1 MLKGEV
7 QISLKNAYT
16 NEVEYTSDVVE
27 NAFLHNHYFGNH
39 PGWEHETDSLTAY
52 LNSNIPVGNTGGPS
66 VSAGGYAFLLNDEYI
81 PTFDRSVFTLPGNWS
96 KAKDITG
103 TPDVT
108 MSFDNETATVT
119 VLREL
124 APPLSTTTRNINS
137 VALVRS
143 SSANFFSFIS
153 CASFSSAIVQSNT
166 QIAVV
171 QYVISLTAPT
181 SSDKSWYHIYHDM
194 IFRFGLLLESTGANN
209 DWYSATQYGARD
221 FLGSG
226 TASSF
231 SSRANTFNPSKN
243 RGDSWTGTFVSEK
256 PNVGNWPLFYN
267 DQSQANIESA
277 SFHYMGWDGLIVGE
291 YTLQTNTS
299 GAGAVLGSVKVSAQA
314 GTASHYMLWNSIIP
328 PNFSKTQSLQT
339 KINLPTT
346 PFFNVSEIPTTD
358 ATLTLNTESYSPRIP
373 EYWKIDFSGS
383 TGGVGVAEYSFMKR
397 YFTGWTN
404 NTFTPREISVIG
416 EYQTN
421 NESISS
427 EKPEGVFNY
436 GPMYKVDNDT
446 SAWSSDSSHVREAD
460 ELYKNNDLY
469 RVKVTSKEIIFSNFV
484 DDIFIR
490 INSTNYPTFTL
501 SYVSAYE
508 YDELSDSFW
517 LACPLTGLWRITDP
531 LGSISIT
538 NFNLAS
544 LPDVSSTTEN
554 KAYSLAL
561 GTSQTTHRTVWAF
574 IKGALVKST
583 NNGTSWTAYDS
594 ASTGGVT
601 FTQTNIEA
609 DWGNVIAVNA
619 DKQTDNRLLVLFNK
633 TTNTSTYEGTFVNKV
648 HAVWWSSAND
658 TTPLLSTDYPLSFMT
673 DTSGGSP
680 TDYLT
685 GSRGW
690 GVTQEESGVSFG
702 TASVNYPASSSLIRK
717 RIKKRFGCTKTQS
730 KWWLSNCWGV
740 KELEGNVD
748 QRDGMTPIEVFFETQ
763 IDTGSPG
770 YSKFPLTWSNS
781 TTFSND
787 NRTGFLPSLAD
798 FGLCN
803 RVYTNGVLEGNDSS
817 NNQRGFFFYE
827 TTDDDGND
835 CLIWAPYYTST
846 DAIDGFYKL
855 DFSNHSLTLLQ
866 SNTDQSQYYL
876 GRGLFIN
883 SLGRLQAVGDSFYG
897 WDTAAQLIGE
907 VWERY
912 KWNGSSWVRRQDD
925 NDPLGVKSTHSTT
938 DALIGGATISF
949 DDASGSQSYT
959 TGELISVA
967 VCDGVQ
973 NDGLTTFS
981 AFSPVVSY
989 YPSDLVSFSTT
1000 LALSTPTE
1008 FIPFFLSD
1016 SLGVNDA
1023 SEVFTASTT
1032 NPGDFVSL
1040 NTDTTV
1046 QTKFRLGTGTMDTS
1060 TQAKTQRTDR
1070 GTPYWT
1076 FAMKTQGGS
1085 ASSSD
1090 TEYFLSSRLKTS
1102 SAASADVSLT
1112 TQPFAW
1118 LDSGGSWW
1126 NLAVVNMQ
1134 DTWNSPPTVGVER
1147 QLAWGLTDS
1156 TLYSDAVSPE
1166 DQNTNV
1172 DSFSD
1177 ITYGFRLRMVENPTE
1192 NHPNAPE
1199 GVQQTSSTG
1208 NINDYVNFPSDT
1220 PTNNLSEDFTSIEHG
1235 AQILVEV
1242 IEGGSVVYSTTEV
1255 QGLVF
1260 LSRDDEYTTPG
1271 SYYDGS
1277 LATGFRGPTAET
1289 AGVFPGNSMA
1299 MFPKYSFCP
1308 FKIERTGTTVKYYIR
1323 GLLVHTSAAT
1333 SSETLIPCTVKYHNG
1348 IGTASY
1354 NNQAWENNSG
1364 TYHSFKKAATN
1375 DYWVKVGEASPA
1387 TGAYRTDFSHLQA
1400 AYRQTYSITIDGT
1413 EANVIGFD
1421 NAATLA
1427 AGEVSIYPQEGY
1439 LRFAAADAG
1448 KTIEISMPCAY
1459 YDAT

>member
-16 NEVEYTSDVVE
+16 NEVEYTSDVIE

-39 PGWEHETDSLTAY
+39 PGWFHESDNT
-52 LNSNIPVGNTGGPS
+52 NSTLPSTIPVGNQYPQS
-66 VSAGGYAFLLNDEYI
+66 VSVGGYAFLLGDEYI
-81 PTFDRSVFTLPGNWS
+81 PTFDRTVFSLPGTWS
-96 KAKDITG
+96 KPRDISG

-119 VLREL
+119 ILREL
-124 APPLSTTTRNINS
+124 APPLSTSTRNINS
-137 VALVRS
+137 VALVRDTS
-143 SSANFFSFIS
+143 IGYFTFIS
-153 CASFSSAIVQSNT
+153 CASFPSTVVQSNT
-166 QIAVV
+166 QVAVI
-171 QYVISLTAPT
+171 QYVISLTAPAST
-181 SSDKSWYHIYHDM
+181 NKSWYDVYHDM
-194 IFRFGLLLESTGANN
+194 LFRFSLILNSTGTLNT
-209 DWYSATQYGARD
+209 WYTGTPWGIRD
-221 FLGSG
+221 ILGSNVN
-226 TASSF
+226 SSF
-231 SSRANTFNPSKN
+231 NSVGNIFNPTKD
-243 RGDSWTGTFVSEK
+243 RGDSWTGTFVSER
-256 PNVGNWPLFYN
+256 PNIGSYPQFYN
-267 DQSQANIESA
+267 SNSG
-277 SFHYMGWDGLIVGE
+277 SSVSSSNHYMGWDGLIVGE
-291 YTLQTNTS
+291 YSATTGTGGVGS
-299 GAGAVLGSVKVSAQA
+299 ILGSINVGPSS
-314 GTASHYMLWNSIIP
+314 GTSHWMLWNSVIP
-328 PNFSKTQSLQT
+328 PNFSKTQSYQT
-339 KINLPTT
+339 KINLQTT

-358 ATLTLNTESYSPRIP
+358 ATLTLNTENYNPRIP

-397 YFTGWTN
+397 YFTGWSN
-404 NTFTPREISVIG
+404 NTFTSRAIDVIG
-416 EYQTN
+416 EQQEN
-421 NESISS
+421 NEGVSS
-427 EKPEGVFNY
+427 EKPDGVFNY
-436 GPMYKVDNDT
+436 GPMYKVDNNS
-446 SAWSSDSSHVREAD
+446 SAWGGNGSQVREAD
-460 ELYKNNDLY
+460 ELYKNNDIY

-484 DDIFIR
+484 DSIFKR

-517 LACPLTGLWRITDP
+517 LACPLTGLWRVTDP

-538 NFNLAS
+538 NFNIAS

-574 IKGALVKST
+574 IGGALIKST

-594 ASTGGVT
+594 TSTGGVT
-601 FTQTNIEA
+601 FTQANIEA

-633 TTNTSTYEGTFVNKV
+633 TTSTVAYEGTNLNKV
-648 HAVWWSSAND
+648 HAVWWSSTSD

-673 DTSGGSP
+673 HSGGGGL
-680 TDYLT
+680 TTYLT
-685 GSRGW
+685 GSLGW

-781 TTFSND
+781 TTFAFNSSGSSPYL
-787 NRTGFLPSLAD
+787 RD
-798 FGLCN
+798 FGLAN
-803 RVYTNGVLEGNDSS
+803 RVYTNGVLEGDTSGLD
-817 NNQRGFFFYE
+817 QKGFFFYE

-835 CLIWAPYYTST
+835 CLIWAPYYNSG

-855 DFSNHSLTLLQ
+855 DFSDHSLTLLQ
-866 SNTDQSQYYL
+866 SNSNQSQYYL

-883 SLGRLQAVGDSFYG
+883 AESRLQAVGDSFYG

-949 DDASGSQSYT
+949 DDATGTESYT
-959 TGELISVA
+959 SGELISVA
-967 VCDGVQ
+967 VCDGIQ
-973 NDGLTTFS
+973 HDGLTAIDFF
-981 AFSPVVSY
+981 APVVSY

-1000 LALSTPTE
+1000 LGLSTPSE
-1008 FIPFFLSD
+1008 LIPFFLSD
-1016 SLGVNDA
+1016 SVGLNGSA
-1023 SEVFTASTT
+1023 GVFTATTT

-1046 QTKFRLGTGTMDTS
+1046 STKVRLGTGLMDAVT
-1060 TQAKTQRTDR
+1060 TAKTQRNDI
-1070 GTPYWT
+1070 GTPFWT
-1076 FAMKTQGGS
+1076 FAMRTQGS
-1085 ASSSD
+1085 NTSSTD
-1090 TEYFLSSRLKTS
+1090 TEYFLSTRLKIS
-1102 SAASADVSLT
+1102 SAASSDVSLI
-1112 TQPFAW
+1112 TQPFS
-1118 LDSGGSWW
+1118 DVDNTSWV
-1126 NLAVVNMQ
+1126 NHAVVNLQ

-1156 TLYSDAVSPE
+1156 TLYSDAISPE

-1177 ITYGFRLRMVENPTE
+1177 ITYGFRLRIVENPTE
-1192 NHPNAPE
+1192 NHPNAPA
-1199 GVQQTSSTG
+1199 GIQQTSTTG
-1208 NINDYVNFPSDT
+1208 TINDYIDYPFDAG
-1220 PTNNLSEDFTSIEHG
+1220 TNNYSENFTSIRY
-1235 AQILVEV
+1235 ASPILIEV
-1242 IEGGSVVYSTTEV
+1242 IEGGSVVYSTTES
-1255 QGLVF
+1255 
-1260 LSRDDEYTTPG
+1260 LSQIFIEEENANNSG

-1277 LATGFRGPTAET
+1277 LATGFRGPIAEL
-1289 AGVFPGNSMA
+1289 AGNYPEYSMF

-1308 FKIERTGTTVKYYIR
+1308 FKIERIGTTVKYYIR

-1333 SSETLIPCTVKYHNG
+1333 SSESLIPCTVKYHNG
-1348 IGTASY
+1348 IGTAT
-1354 NNQAWENNSG
+1354 NNTAQWEVNNG
-1364 TYHSFKKAATN
+1364 VYHSFKKAATN

-1427 AGEVSIYPQEGY
+1427 AGEVSIYPQDGY

-1448 KTIEISMPCAY
+1448 KTIAISMPCAY